1 MSIDNQMTVIEI
13 TADYLCL
20 VVLGDKSSIENL
32 IYDMKNTCSSENL
45 TNNIQYIAVKI
56 DYPSANKCYEL
67 TKSLNNVTDIEESDT
82 TSITKIKNVIIDDG
96 VETAQCYT
104 YAEGYHSQLYM
115 LMSITEQDNSYILG
129 YPKFELSDEEDPEIL
144 VEEWFKKKVRKIPAG
159 LKKNMKLITVVGS
172 NTNILVIATK
182 INNKKKNKTK

>member
-1 MSIDNQMTVIEI
+1 MSIDNQVTVIEI

-32 IYDMKNTCSSENL
+32 IYDMKNTCSSENPRD
-45 TNNIQYIAVKI
+45 NIQYIAVKI

-67 TKSLNNVTDIEESDT
+67 TKSLNNGIDIEELDT
-82 TSITKIKNVIIDDG
+82 TKIKNVVIDDG

-115 LMSITEQDNSYILG
+115 LMSITEQDNAYVLG

-144 VEEWFKKKVRKIPAG
+144 VEEWFKKKVRKMPAG
-159 LKKNMKLITVVGS
+159 LKKNMKLITVVGA

>member
-1 MSIDNQMTVIEI
+1 MSIDNQVPVIEI

-20 VVLGDKSSIENL
+20 VVLGDKSSVENL
-32 IYDMKNTCSSENL
+32 IYDMKNTCSSENS
-45 TNNIQYIAVKI
+45 NNIQYIAVKI

-67 TKSLNNVTDIEESDT
+67 TKSLNNVIDIEESD
-82 TSITKIKNVIIDDG
+82 ITKIKNVIMDDG

-115 LMSITEQDNSYILG
+115 LMNITEQDNSYILG

-144 VEEWFKKKVRKIPAG
+144 VEEWFKKKLKKLPTG
-159 LKKNMKLITVVGS
+159 LRKNMKLITVVGA

-182 INNKKKNKTK
+182 INNKRKTKIN